1 MLSTLA
7 DSTAAAKAMNDA
19 LAKTFTPPTVD
30 WASILPVTLV
40 VCTGIL
46 GLIIEMLRP
55 KRNNNAIVLTTLV
68 GLFAAGVSVVAQF
81 GAADLESF
89 GTMVLRD
96 RFGSAIQL
104 ILILVTG
111 LTVMFSEGYL
121 RAKRIAF
128 GEFYP
133 LLLWSAS
140 GAMIMAT
147 TKNLLMLFLG
157 LEVLS
162 IALYVL
168 AGMSRGEQKS
178 EESALKYFLLGSF
191 ASAFLLYGI
200 AMLYGAT
207 GTLHLDGIA
216 SAWNPGDESSRNPM
230 LFGLVL
236 LLFGLGFK
244 AAFVPF
250 HQWTPDVYQGAPT
263 NVTAFMAAGS
273 KIGAVAALWRVLDA
287 SVTNQTLFA
296 SQLQDFWMPILFWVA
311 ILTMTVGNLVALVQ
325 KDVKRIL
332 GYSSIAH
339 AGYILVAILAYTRN
353 PEQIGFGTVVY
364 YLLAYS
370 LMTVGALAVV
380 SLTATGGKEGTRL
393 EDLHGLWKRQPFA
406 VVCLIVFMASLIGV
420 PPTAGFMGKLM
431 VFNDALNSGLMELA
445 IVLAVNSVI
454 SVFYYVGIA
463 KAAFVD
469 DEGALRRES
478 APMNSGLA
486 GTCAL
491 CAAGVF
497 LCVLLYNP
505 LTVWLVGR

>member
-1 MLSTLA
+1 MLSTFA

-68 GLFAAGVSVVAQF
+68 GLFAAGVAVVAQF

-121 RAKRIAF
+121 RAKRIAY

-207 GTLHLDGIA
+207 GTLHLDGTPA
-216 SAWNPGDESSRNPM
+216 TNR
-230 LFGLVL
+230 
-236 LLFGLGFK
+236 
-244 AAFVPF
+244 AA
-250 HQWTPDVYQGAPT
+250 T
-263 NVTAFMAAGS
+263 
-273 KIGAVAALWRVLDA
+273 
-287 SVTNQTLFA
+287 
-296 SQLQDFWMPILFWVA
+296 
-311 ILTMTVGNLVALVQ
+311 
-325 KDVKRIL
+325 
-332 GYSSIAH
+332 
-339 AGYILVAILAYTRN
+339 
-353 PEQIGFGTVVY
+353 
-364 YLLAYS
+364 
-370 LMTVGALAVV
+370 
-380 SLTATGGKEGTRL
+380 
-393 EDLHGLWKRQPFA
+393 
-406 VVCLIVFMASLIGV
+406 
-420 PPTAGFMGKLM
+420 
-431 VFNDALNSGLMELA
+431 
-445 IVLAVNSVI
+445 
-454 SVFYYVGIA
+454 
-463 KAAFVD
+463 
-469 DEGALRRES
+469 
-478 APMNSGLA
+478 
-486 GTCAL
+486 
-491 CAAGVF
+491 
-497 LCVLLYNP
+497 
-505 LTVWLVGR
+505 